1 MNLLFETTL
10 WLLIIFVFVTVH
22 FVIIE
27 RHNKSPRHFISWL
40 VCFISACVISQV
52 VYDEL
57 TLQIINVI
65 YLGLLYWILFPL
77 LLNTFRKKELLY
89 IGNDEFKWEGN
100 DRYGKVVLQE
110 NGSWLDALERSIGS
124 PAFTLGLKIIICAL
138 SLVCLTLI

>member
-27 RHNKSPRHFISWL
+27 RLNKSPKHFLSWL
-40 VCFISACVISQV
+40 ICFGLACAISQV
-52 VYDEL
+52 VFDFM

-77 LLNTFRKKELLY
+77 LLN
-89 IGNDEFKWEGN
+89 IS
-100 DRYGKVVLQE
+100 
-110 NGSWLDALERSIGS
+110 SWY
-124 PAFTLGLKIIICAL
+124 
-138 SLVCLTLI
+138 